1 MTDFQIRAMTA
12 ADVEGIA
19 ALYQAGGWDA
29 RRSFLVRFL
38 ANEACQALV
47 GVKDGAV
54 AATGMATVNGSVG
67 WVGSIFVDERLRRQ
81 GLGRAMTDA
90 VCDRLD
96 AAGCKTQ
103 VLIASEYGRPMYLT
117 MGFEIDGWYQVLES
131 LPLDDAP
138 APPRG
143 KTLRPMRAAD
153 LDRVGRLDMRATGE
167 DRRRLLAPLAETGW
181 LLESGDELLGYL
193 ISALPES
200 AALVAPDPEDAVLL
214 LDLLRHLGKGRAKTV
229 RAMAL
234 QGGQPGRELLE
245 ERGWSPTF
253 STARMIRGQALAWEP
268 GLIWSLL
275 GFAFG

>member
-117 MGFEIDGWYQVLES
+117 MGLEIDGWYQVLES

-181 LLESGDELLGYL
+181 LLE
-193 ISALPES
+193 
-200 AALVAPDPEDAVLL
+200 
-214 LDLLRHLGKGRAKTV
+214 
-229 RAMAL
+229 
-234 QGGQPGRELLE
+234 
-245 ERGWSPTF
+245 
-253 STARMIRGQALAWEP
+253 
-268 GLIWSLL
+268 
-275 GFAFG
+275 